1 MASVLPSLRRF
12 SMRVSAMIF
21 AGVMAAAAFGQ
32 PTTVV
37 LQQGLNGYT
46 GCEDKELR
54 DPATNYGRGPTGTVL
69 VVSEH

>member
-1 MASVLPSLRRF
+1 
-12 SMRVSAMIF
+12 MRVSAMIF
-21 AGVMAAAAFGQ
+21 AGVMAVAAFGQ

-54 DPATNYGRGPTGTVL
+54 DPSKNYGSGPKETTLVL
-69 VVSEH
+69 SAF

>member
-1 MASVLPSLRRF
+1 MKL
-12 SMRVSAMIF
+12 SAIII

-32 PTTVV
+32 QTTVV

-54 DPATNYGRGPTGTVL
+54 NPAKNYGNGPKENLLVL
-69 VVSEH
+69 NGY

>member
-1 MASVLPSLRRF
+1 MKL
-12 SMRVSAMIF
+12 SAMIF
-21 AGVMAAAAFGQ
+21 AGFMAAAAFGQ

-54 DPATNYGRGPTGTVL
+54 DPSKNYGSGPKETIL
-69 VVSEH
+69 LLNAY